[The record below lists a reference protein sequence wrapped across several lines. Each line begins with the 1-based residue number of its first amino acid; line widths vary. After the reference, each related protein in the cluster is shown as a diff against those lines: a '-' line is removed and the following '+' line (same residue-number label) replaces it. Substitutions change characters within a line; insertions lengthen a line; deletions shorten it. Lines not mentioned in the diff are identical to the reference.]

1 MMRRRRRIASK
12 LDRLG
17 LGMFGFYFSHIRERF
32 RDDTRAFYVFPQRGA
47 IGFFRTSLFFCLV
60 FLVLA
65 FGKKNGKMG
74 INFQHVVGLL

>member
-17 LGMFGFYFSHIRERF
+17 LGMFGFCFSHIRERF

-47 IGFFRTSLFFCLV
+47 IGFFRTSLFFQFFKGFFFQFWRL
-60 FLVLA
+60 
-65 FGKKNGKMG
+65 GRKWKNG
-74 INFQHVVGLL
+74 N